1 MRRKFPGLKHATE
14 AVGPCFARAVGERSV
29 SRRRCFVRNAGGIR
43 NENAGMSSD
52 NADEKPAHRKSKVS
66 WARLILPG

>member
-1 MRRKFPGLKHATE
+1 MVE
-14 AVGPCFARAVGERSV
+14 ERSV
-29 SRRRCFVRNAGGIR
+29 SLRRYLVRGAGGIR

-52 NADEKPAHRKSKVS
+52 NAGEKPVHRKSKVS

>member
-1 MRRKFPGLKHATE
+1 MRRKFPGLKYATE
-14 AVGPCFARAVGERSV
+14 AMELQFTAVG
-29 SRRRCFVRNAGGIR
+29 RRAFCKPLKLHCEVYKGIR